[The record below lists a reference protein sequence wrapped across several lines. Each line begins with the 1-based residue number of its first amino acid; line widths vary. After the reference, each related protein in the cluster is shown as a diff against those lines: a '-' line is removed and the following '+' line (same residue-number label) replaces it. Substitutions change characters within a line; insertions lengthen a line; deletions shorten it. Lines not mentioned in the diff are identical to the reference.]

1 MTHITRFEDM
11 NLSSSMLQSIK
22 QKGFEEA
29 TPIQQAIIP
38 LFLSGEKDIVG
49 QAQTG
54 TGKTAAFA
62 IPLIELINTKD
73 NKTQAIILTPTR
85 ELAIQVAEEINSF
98 AVNSPVN
105 IALVYG
111 GQSIMNETRKL
122 KSWAQIVVG
131 TPGRVKDHIGRR
143 NLKLEHIKYFVLDE
157 ADEMLNIGFREE
169 IEEILEATPSDKRV
183 LLFSATMP
191 KEILVIAK
199 TYMKDFET
207 ISIKRATVTN
217 ESINQIYFE
226 VKDRDKFEALC
237 RILDVEDEFFG
248 IVFCRTKRD
257 VDEVSDNLK
266 RRGYLAEALH
276 GDIDQRV
283 RERILKKFKSN
294 EINILVATDVAARG
308 IDVNNLTH
316 VINYALP
323 ENPESYTHRIG
334 RTGRAG
340 KTWTAINFVSKAEYR
355 KLFLIERMTKSPI
368 KKEKL
373 PNMSEVSDIKKSKF
387 VEKIKQWLEE
397 GTKNKDYLKYAE
409 ELLAIGD
416 SKEIIAT
423 LLEKFLPKNDIVW
436 EWRDLNDS
444 GFTREKS
451 WREFNN
457 SWFTR
462 DRDLRDRDLN
472 DDSIGFDKNMICRL
486 FLAKGKVD
494 RMTTDRVRDF
504 IIAETEVDISH
515 VKEIDIYDNFTF
527 LNVPFKDAEIILA
540 TFKQKNKRKPLVV
553 QAKKK

>member
-1 MTHITRFEDM
+1 MTHITKFEDM
-11 NLSSSMLQSIK
+11 NLSSSTLNAILK
-22 QKGFEEA
+22 KGFEEA
-29 TPIQQAIIP
+29 TPIQASIIP
-38 LFLSGEKDIVG
+38 LFLSWKSDIIG

-62 IPLIELINTKD
+62 IPLIELIDTKD
-73 NKTQAIILTPTR
+73 YKTQAIILTPTR

-131 TPGRVKDHIGRR
+131 TPWRVKDHIGRK
-143 NLKLEHIKYFVLDE
+143 NLRLENIKYFVLDE
-157 ADEMLNIGFREE
+157 ADEMLNIGFRDE
-169 IEEILEATPSDKRV
+169 IEEILEATPEDKRV

-191 KEILVIAK
+191 KEILSIAK
-199 TYMKDFET
+199 TYMKDYET
-207 ISIKRATVTN
+207 VSIKRATVTN

-237 RILDVEDEFFG
+237 RILDVEDDFFG

-283 RERILKKFKSN
+283 RERILKKFKTN
-294 EINILVATDVAARG
+294 ELNILVATDVAARG

-323 ENPESYTHRIG
+323 ENPESYTHRIW

-340 KTWTAINFVSKAEYR
+340 KTGTAINFVSKAEYR

-368 KKEKL
+368 KKERL
-373 PNMSEVSDIKKSKF
+373 PNVSEVSDIKKSKF
-387 VEKIKQWLEE
+387 VEKIKQGLEE

-423 LLEKFLPKNDIVW
+423 LLEKFLPKNDIVGD
-436 EWRDLNDS
+436 WRDLNDS
-444 GFTREKS
+444 GFERRDRNS
-451 WREFNN
+451 REFNN
-457 SWFTR
+457 SGFER
-462 DRDLRDRDLN
+462 RDRDLN
-472 DDSIGFDKNMICRL
+472 DDSSSFDKNMICRL
-486 FLAKGKVD
+486 FLAKWKAD
-494 RMTTDRVRDF
+494 RMTVQKVKEF

>member
-29 TPIQQAIIP
+29 TPIQASIIP
-38 LFLSGEKDIVG
+38 LFLSWKADIVG

-131 TPGRVKDHIGRR
+131 TPGRVKDHIGRK
-143 NLKLEHIKYFVLDE
+143 NLRLEHIKYFVLDE
-157 ADEMLNIGFREE
+157 ADEMLNIGFRDE
-169 IEEILEATPSDKRV
+169 IEEILEATPADKRV

-237 RILDVEDEFFG
+237 RILDVEDDFFG

-340 KTWTAINFVSKAEYR
+340 KTGTAINFVSKAEYR

-387 VEKIKQWLEE
+387 VEKIKQGLEE
-397 GTKNKDYLKYAE
+397 GTKNKEYLKYAE

-423 LLEKFLPKNDIVW
+423 LLEKFLPKNDNGW
-436 EWRDLNDS
+436 DGRDLNDS
-444 GFTREKS
+444 GFSRDRNS
-451 WREFNN
+451 REFSN
-457 SWFTR
+457 SGFSR
-462 DRDLRDRDLN
+462 DRDMS
-472 DDSIGFDKNMICRL
+472 DDSVSYSLDKNMPCRL

-494 RMTTDRVRDF
+494 RMTSDKVREF